1 MNQKMAEKNNELK
14 KTLRPADAV
23 MIVVG
28 NVIGV
33 GIFTTSGFIA
43 GDLPDASMIM
53 AVWVL
58 GGVLTLLGAL
68 SYGELGAA
76 FPRAG
81 GDYIFLK
88 EAYGPLAGFMVGWVG
103 FFIINPGSMAALALG
118 LTEYLVPLIAGDMTG
133 ISPAI
138 PKIIAILVI
147 LIFTCVNYISV
158 RWASRAQNLLSGFN
172 LLTIVIIVSAGFI
185 LGSGN
190 WEHFNHHSDT
200 SSIGDLFGP
209 AMVSVFFTYSGWFVS
224 AYVASEMKNPQ
235 KSLPFSL
242 IVSSLIVTIVY
253 IIMNVFYIYAL
264 PVPEMAG
271 VVDIARR
278 ASESLLGN
286 QASVLFSVMIIFAI
300 LGSLNSVTLTAP
312 RIYYAMANDGLF
324 PKRLGMVHPRFNTP
338 YYSIALQ
345 TVIACL
351 LVITGNFYQLLSYT
365 VFFMLLTC
373 IATAIGVFV
382 LRVRKPDLARP
393 YKVWGYPFTTFV
405 FVIAYTW
412 IAVRVFLY
420 NPQNA
425 LLGIFIVMI
434 GVPFFIYWRNKS
446 AKETV
451 GTSSIPA
458 INNLDE
464 H

>member
-1 MNQKMAEKNNELK
+1 MTQKIAEKNELK

-33 GIFTTSGFIA
+33 GIFTTTGFIA
-43 GDLPDASMIM
+43 GYIPDASLIL
-53 AVWVL
+53 AVWTL
-58 GGVLTLLGAL
+58 GGMLTLFGAL
-68 SYGELGAA
+68 TYGELGAA

-81 GDYIFLK
+81 GDYIYLK
-88 EAYGPLAGFMVGWVG
+88 EAYGPLAGFLVGWVG

-118 LTEYLVPLIAGDMTG
+118 LIEYLVPLMAGDRTEL
-133 ISPAI
+133 SPAI
-138 PKIIAILVI
+138 GKIIAILVI
-147 LIFTCVNYISV
+147 LIFTCINYISV

-172 LLTIVIIVSAGFI
+172 LLTIAIIVSAGFI

-190 WEHFNHHSDT
+190 WENFSYRSET

-235 KSLPFSL
+235 TSLPFSL
-242 IVSSLIVTIVY
+242 IISALIITFIY
-253 IIMNVFYIYAL
+253 IIMNIFYIYAL
-264 PVPEMAG
+264 PIPEMDG
-271 VVDIARR
+271 VVDIARK

-324 PKRLGMVHPRFNTP
+324 PGKLGKVHPRFRTP
-338 YYSIALQ
+338 HYSIGIQA
-345 TVIACL
+345 VIACL
-351 LVITGNFYQLLSYT
+351 MVLVGNFYQLLSYT

-382 LRVRKPDLARP
+382 LRIRKPHLARP
-393 YKVWGYPFTTFV
+393 YKVWGYPFTTSV
-405 FVIAYTW
+405 FVMAYTW

-425 LLGIFIVMI
+425 LIGILIVLI
-434 GVPFFIYWRNKS
+434 GIPFFIYWKKQSN
-446 AKETV
+446 KETV
-451 GTSSIPA
+451 GISGIPA
-458 INNLDE
+458 IKD
-464 H
+464 

>member
-1 MNQKMAEKNNELK
+1 
-14 KTLRPADAV
+14 
-23 MIVVG
+23 
-28 NVIGV
+28 
-33 GIFTTSGFIA
+33 
-43 GDLPDASMIM
+43 
-53 AVWVL
+53 
-58 GGVLTLLGAL
+58 
-68 SYGELGAA
+68 
-76 FPRAG
+76 
-81 GDYIFLK
+81 
-88 EAYGPLAGFMVGWVG
+88 
-103 FFIINPGSMAALALG
+103 
-118 LTEYLVPLIAGDMTG
+118 
-133 ISPAI
+133 
-138 PKIIAILVI
+138 
-147 LIFTCVNYISV
+147 
-158 RWASRAQNLLSGFN
+158 
-172 LLTIVIIVSAGFI
+172 
-185 LGSGN
+185 
-190 WEHFNHHSDT
+190 
-200 SSIGDLFGP
+200 
-209 AMVSVFFTYSGWFVS
+209 MVSVFFTYSGWFVS

-264 PVPEMAG
+264 PVPKMAG

-324 PKRLGMVHPRFNTP
+324 PKRLGRVHPRFNTP

-345 TVIACL
+345 AVIACL
-351 LVITGNFYQLLSYT
+351 MVFAGNFYQLLSYT

-393 YKVWGYPFTTFV
+393 YKVWGYPFTTLV
-405 FVIAYTW
+405 FVAAYTW

-425 LLGIFIVMI
+425 LIGILIVLMGI
-434 GVPFFIYWRNKS
+434 PFFIYWRKKS
-446 AKETV
+446 TENAVGISGTPVIKEQE
-451 GTSSIPA
+451 
-458 INNLDE
+458 D
-464 H
+464 

>member
-1 MNQKMAEKNNELK
+1 MTKKIAEKYELR

-33 GIFTTSGFIA
+33 GIFTTTGFIA
-43 GDLPDASMIM
+43 GYIPDASLIM
-53 AVWVL
+53 AVWAV
-58 GGVLTLLGAL
+58 GGMLTLFGAL
-68 SYGELGAA
+68 TYGELGAA

-81 GDYIFLK
+81 GDYIYLK
-88 EAYGPLAGFMVGWVG
+88 EAYGPLIGFLVGWIG

-118 LTEYLVPLIAGDMTG
+118 LIEYLVPLLLGDITE
-133 ISPAI
+133 ISPTI

-147 LIFTCVNYISV
+147 LIFTSVNYLSV

-185 LGSGN
+185 LGTGN
-190 WEHFNHHSDT
+190 WENFSYRSET
-200 SSIGDLFGP
+200 SSFGDLFGP

-235 KSLPFSL
+235 RSLPFSL
-242 IVSSLIVTIVY
+242 IISAIIITFIY
-253 IIMNVFYIYAL
+253 IIMNIFYIYAL
-264 PVPEMAG
+264 PIPQMDG

-286 QASVLFSVMIIFAI
+286 QASVLFSIMIIFAI

-324 PKRLGMVHPRFNTP
+324 PKKLGEVHPRFRTP
-338 YYSIALQ
+338 HYSIGIQAG
-345 TVIACL
+345 IACL
-351 LVITGNFYQLLSYT
+351 MVLVGNFYQLLSYT

-382 LRVRKPDLARP
+382 LRIRKPHLARP
-393 YKVWGYPFTTFV
+393 YKVWGYPFTTSIFV
-405 FVIAYTW
+405 MAYTW

-425 LLGIFIVMI
+425 LIGILIVLI
-434 GVPFFIYWRNKS
+434 GIPFFIYWKKRSNKE
-446 AKETV
+446 AV
-451 GTSSIPA
+451 GISSITA
-458 INNLDE
+458 IKD
-464 H
+464 

>member
-1 MNQKMAEKNNELK
+1 MTKKIAEKYELR

-33 GIFTTSGFIA
+33 GIFTTTGFIA
-43 GDLPDASMIM
+43 GYIPDASLIM
-53 AVWVL
+53 AVWAV
-58 GGVLTLLGAL
+58 GGMLTLFGAL
-68 SYGELGAA
+68 TYGELGAA

-81 GDYIFLK
+81 GDYIYLK
-88 EAYGPLAGFMVGWVG
+88 EAYGPLIGFLVGWIG

-118 LTEYLVPLIAGDMTG
+118 LIEYLVPLLLGDITE
-133 ISPAI
+133 ISPMI

-147 LIFTCVNYISV
+147 LIFTSVNYISV

-185 LGSGN
+185 LGTGN
-190 WEHFNHHSDT
+190 WENFSYRSET

-235 KSLPFSL
+235 RSLPFSL
-242 IVSSLIVTIVY
+242 IISAIIITFIY
-253 IIMNVFYIYAL
+253 IIMNIFYIYAL
-264 PVPEMAG
+264 PIPQMDG

-286 QASVLFSVMIIFAI
+286 QASVLFSIMIIFAI

-324 PKRLGMVHPRFNTP
+324 PKKLGKVHPRFRTP
-338 YYSIALQ
+338 YYSIGLQ
-345 TVIACL
+345 AVIACL
-351 LVITGNFYQLLSYT
+351 MVLVGNFYQLLSYT

-382 LRVRKPDLARP
+382 LRIRKPHLARP
-393 YKVWGYPFTTFV
+393 YKVWGYPFTTSIFV
-405 FVIAYTW
+405 VAYSW

-420 NPQNA
+420 NPLNA
-425 LLGIFIVMI
+425 LIGILIVLI
-434 GVPFFIYWRNKS
+434 GIPFFIYWKKQSNKE
-446 AKETV
+446 AV
-451 GTSSIPA
+451 GISSITP
-458 INNLDE
+458 IKD
-464 H
+464 

>member
-1 MNQKMAEKNNELK
+1 MTKKIAEKYELR

-33 GIFTTSGFIA
+33 GIFTTTGFIA
-43 GDLPDASMIM
+43 GYIPDASLIM
-53 AVWVL
+53 SVWAV
-58 GGVLTLLGAL
+58 GGMLTLFGAL
-68 SYGELGAA
+68 TYGELGAA

-81 GDYIFLK
+81 GDYIYLK
-88 EAYGPLAGFMVGWVG
+88 EAYGPLIGFLVGWIG

-118 LTEYLVPLIAGDMTG
+118 LIEYLVPLLLGDITE
-133 ISPAI
+133 ISPTI

-147 LIFTCVNYISV
+147 LIFTSVNYLSV

-185 LGSGN
+185 LGTGN
-190 WEHFNHHSDT
+190 WENFSYRSET
-200 SSIGDLFGP
+200 SSFGDLFGP

-235 KSLPFSL
+235 RSLPFSL
-242 IVSSLIVTIVY
+242 IISAIIITFIY
-253 IIMNVFYIYAL
+253 IIMNIFYIYAL
-264 PVPEMAG
+264 PIPQMDG

-286 QASVLFSVMIIFAI
+286 QASVLFSIMIIFAI

-324 PKRLGMVHPRFNTP
+324 PKKLGEVHPRFRTP
-338 YYSIALQ
+338 HYSIGIQAG
-345 TVIACL
+345 IACL
-351 LVITGNFYQLLSYT
+351 MVLVGNFYQLLSYT

-382 LRVRKPDLARP
+382 LRIRKPHLARP
-393 YKVWGYPFTTFV
+393 YKVWGYPFTTSIFV
-405 FVIAYTW
+405 MAYTW

-425 LLGIFIVMI
+425 LIGILIVLI
-434 GVPFFIYWRNKS
+434 GIPFFIYWKKRSNKE
-446 AKETV
+446 AV
-451 GTSSIPA
+451 GISSITA
-458 INNLDE
+458 IKD
-464 H
+464 